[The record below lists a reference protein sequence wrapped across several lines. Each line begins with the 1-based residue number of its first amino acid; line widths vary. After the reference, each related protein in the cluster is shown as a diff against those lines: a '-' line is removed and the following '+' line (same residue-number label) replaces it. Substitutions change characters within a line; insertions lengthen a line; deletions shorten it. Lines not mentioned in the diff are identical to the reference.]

1 MRVRESSGFTLVEL
15 LVVIAIIGI
24 LVSLLLPAVQQ
35 VREAARRTQCSN
47 NIRQLALAVHNY
59 ESAVRRMPPG
69 IQIVDADNTAGSR
82 NSQGRWSWG
91 AFLLTYVEQGNLAN
105 VLRINQG
112 TLQQR
117 LTDPNDGALV
127 LEAIQTPLGV
137 FRCPS
142 DDAPDLNEVR
152 RFFVAGSPVFSAV
165 SNYVASN
172 NAGRVKW
179 KDLVAGSGDVPD
191 VNGAFRGSERGLQF
205 RAFTDGQSNT
215 VLFSERTYN
224 NIYVPES
231 ATQQVKDRLPAAGL
245 IYGSRGTG
253 TAGDGTNYSSTQG
266 VADVSFTSYAGIN
279 DHGVFKKIE
288 GASSRHAGGIMTAW
302 ADGSTRYLAETIEQD
317 PDVAIDSIF
326 DCLLAIDDGLVVD
339 TSTFQ

>member
-1 MRVRESSGFTLVEL
+1 MSNRKPTGFTLIEL

-47 NIRQLALAVHNY
+47 NIRQMALATMNY
-59 ESAVRRMPPG
+59 ESALRRMPPG
-69 IQIVDADNTAGSR
+69 IQIVNADTTAGSR

-91 AFLLTYVEQGNLAN
+91 TFLLTYLEQGNLSN
-105 VLRINQG
+105 VIRPNQG
-112 TLQQR
+112 TLQER

-127 LEAIQTPLGV
+127 LEAIQTPV
-137 FRCPS
+137 SIFRCPS
-142 DDAPDLNEVR
+142 DDAPELNDIR
-152 RFFVAGSPVFSAV
+152 RFFVGGNPVESAL
-165 SNYVASN
+165 SNYVACN

-191 VNGAFRGSERGLQF
+191 VNGAFRGGKRGLQF
-205 RAFTDGQSNT
+205 RSFTDGQSNT

-224 NIYVPES
+224 NIYVPDS
-231 ATQQVKDRLPAAGL
+231 ASQQIKDRLPAAGL

-253 TAGDGTNYSSTQG
+253 TAGDGSNYSSTQG
-266 VADVSFTSYAGIN
+266 IADVAFTSYAGIN

-302 ADGSTRYLAETIEQD
+302 ADGSTRFLSETIEQD
-317 PDVAIDSIF
+317 PDVAVDSVF
-326 DCLLAIDDGLVVD
+326 DCVLAIDDGFVVD
-339 TSTFQ
+339 SSSFQ